1 MDWSKIGRIPL
12 GVKAFIITF
21 PGGLLLQ
28 ALMGFKEINFLRSFF
43 IVLGYSIGVSFVGSF
58 IKHKKSSNELTENK
72 NNINRA
78 YLSLFLG
85 ATSIPGFP
93 FLILSILGIFY
104 AIPGLKSSKKKI
116 AILGIVLSCIGLF
129 FAVIVYGS
137 ILYNQIIRKC

>member
-1 MDWSKIGRIPL
+1 LI
-12 GVKAFIITF
+12 
-21 PGGLLLQ
+21 
-28 ALMGFKEINFLRSFF
+28 E
-43 IVLGYSIGVSFVGSF
+43 
-58 IKHKKSSNELTENK
+58 NE

-78 YLSLFLG
+78 YLSLFMG

-104 AIPGLKSSKKKI
+104 AIPGLKSSKKRI